1 MIQKEFLKLC
11 KQVYSKTLASDI
23 KPVRIYSLTEKI
35 EKLRKRL
42 GCKPHR
48 KIDKNRYKDI
58 NNRNILRFPYNR
70 INR

>member
-1 MIQKEFLKLC
+1 MIQKEFLELC

-23 KPVRIYSLTEKI
+23 KPVRIYSLTDKI

>member
-23 KPVRIYSLTEKI
+23 KPVRIYSLTDKI
-35 EKLRKRL
+35 ENLRKRV

-48 KIDKNRYKDI
+48 KIDKTRYKDI
-58 NNRNILRFPYNR
+58 NYRKALRFPYNR
-70 INR
+70 INH